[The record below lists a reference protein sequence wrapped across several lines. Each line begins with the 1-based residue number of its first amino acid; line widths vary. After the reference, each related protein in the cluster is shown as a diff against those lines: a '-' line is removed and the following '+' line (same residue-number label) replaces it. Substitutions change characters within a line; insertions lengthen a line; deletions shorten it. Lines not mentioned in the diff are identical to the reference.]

1 MRKNPVFAS
10 SGSTKNSLHGGATKN
25 SLHSGATTT
34 ICIVVPLHILHCGA
48 TKYGG
53 RRKVSFLHHRLS
65 LKMFVNKKALNY
77 NISCPL
83 KYAFSL
89 GTSALGAKIVHSSM
103 M

>member
-48 TKYGG
+48 TKYDG
-53 RRKVSFLHHRLS
+53 RRKVSFFASWIESENVCKQKS
-65 LKMFVNKKALNY
+65 LELQY
-77 NISCPL
+77 
-83 KYAFSL
+83 
-89 GTSALGAKIVHSSM
+89 
-103 M
+103 